1 MNAKSSIILENHLR
15 GVAEAFSLNTYQHYC
30 RDMRISQKI
39 IYIYMCVCVCVC
51 VCLCACEKHEKALKH
66 LLCHYLYI
74 YGISSTWV
82 VQLVVASTNEPK
94 KFSTNSVRS
103 IIQRT
108 CNMWLKIRKVL
119 KFWRSKTSVIY
130 IWNHETNVTSCIPPK
145 LLCGNSWTWA
155 YSVWLHGAGTNELK
169 MCLMSSI

>member
-1 MNAKSSIILENHLR
+1 M
-15 GVAEAFSLNTYQHYC
+15 Y
-30 RDMRISQKI
+30 
-39 IYIYMCVCVCVC
+39 IYISVCVCVCVC
-51 VCLCACEKHEKALKH
+51 VSVRACEKHDKALKH

-108 CNMWLKIRKVL
+108 CNM
-119 KFWRSKTSVIY
+119 
-130 IWNHETNVTSCIPPK
+130 
-145 LLCGNSWTWA
+145 
-155 YSVWLHGAGTNELK
+155 
-169 MCLMSSI
+169 